1 MWYSQHLDWHFR
13 QNRRGKKNARVA
25 NSRKWYYS
33 LSDWKNYEE
42 LEDLEERGMCTPNYP
57 TFRFVINI
65 LFQRKTTLTSNS
77 SNKPK

>member
-1 MWYSQHLDWHFR
+1 MRFPPEASMWYSQHLDWHFR

-42 LEDLEERGMCTPNYP
+42 LEDLEERGV
-57 TFRFVINI
+57 FI
-65 LFQRKTTLTSNS
+65 RKYRERI
-77 SNKPK
+77 

>member
-42 LEDLEERGMCTPNYP
+42 LEDLEERGVCTPNYP
-57 TFRFVINI
+57 KHSG
-65 LFQRKTTLTSNS
+65 L
-77 SNKPK
+77 